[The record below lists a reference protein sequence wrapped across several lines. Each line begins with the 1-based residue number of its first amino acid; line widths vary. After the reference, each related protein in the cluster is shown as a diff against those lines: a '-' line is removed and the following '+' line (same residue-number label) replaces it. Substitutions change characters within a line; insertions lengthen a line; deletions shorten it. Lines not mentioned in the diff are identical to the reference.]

1 MILTTVLIAYTG
13 AMDPEAW
20 KANARAQL
28 ARAGHRSGGAREEVI
43 GLLAAR
49 TCLASAQDLH
59 DALERRVGL
68 ASVYR
73 ALDTLTTLRL
83 VHRVDVGGSAR
94 YERADPGGDH
104 HHHAICDRCGRL
116 TPFEDAGLERLV
128 DDLGSRL
135 GYEVTA
141 HDVALRGVCP
151 DCAAA

>member
-1 MILTTVLIAYTG
+1 MS
-13 AMDPEAW
+13 EAPGW
-20 KANARAQL
+20 VDHAEAAL
-28 ARAGHRSGGAREEVI
+28 ARSGHRSGGARRAVLDVL
-43 GLLAAR
+43 GGR
-49 TCLASAQDLH
+49 SCLASAQEIH
-59 DALERRVGL
+59 DALRADGRGVGL

-116 TPFEDAGLERLV
+116 TPFEDAALEALV
-128 DDLGSRL
+128 DELGARL
-135 GYEVTA
+135 GYAVTA

-151 DCAAA
+151 DCVAGA

>member
-1 MILTTVLIAYTG
+1 MSDTAAWVDHA
-13 AMDPEAW
+13 EA
-20 KANARAQL
+20 AL
-28 ARAGHRSGGAREEVI
+28 ARSGHRAGGARRAVLEVL
-43 GLLAAR
+43 GTR
-49 TCLASAQDLH
+49 SCLASAQDIH
-59 DALERRVGL
+59 DALREHGRRVGL